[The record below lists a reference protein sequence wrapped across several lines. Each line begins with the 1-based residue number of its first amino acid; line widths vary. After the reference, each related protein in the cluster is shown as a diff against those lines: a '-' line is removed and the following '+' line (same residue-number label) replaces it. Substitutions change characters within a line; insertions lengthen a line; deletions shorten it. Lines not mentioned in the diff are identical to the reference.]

1 MTRVLLAAL
10 LLGVASVAT
19 AAPAGAEVQP
29 DLTDDR
35 ERLSTQLDVLEALL
49 DNGMAEQALA
59 MIGEMGKQ
67 GAVDVRIDVAKGR
80 AMHQRGLDHDAE
92 RVLRAVVKKYPRN
105 APAWAQLGILLADT
119 GKVPEAVTAL
129 EKAARLAPKDGDVA
143 NNLGYV
149 RLAAGDAEG
158 AVTAF
163 HQALELDPASV
174 RTRNNLG
181 LALVRLDR
189 HDEALEAFR
198 AAAVDEADA
207 RYNLGVACEGAGD
220 RAGALTAYQTATSLR
235 PGHPAAVAALSR
247 LLKEPSP

>member
-1 MTRVLLAAL
+1 MIRLALWLVL
-10 LLGVASVAT
+10 ASSSAH
-19 AAPAGAEVQP
+19 AAPAAAAEVQP
-29 DLTDDR
+29 DLTDAR

-59 MIGEMGKQ
+59 MIGEMNKQ

-92 RVLRAVVKKYPRN
+92 RVLLAVVKKYPRN
-105 APAWAQLGILLADT
+105 GPAWAQLGILLADR
-119 GKVPEAVTAL
+119 GKVPDALAAL
-129 EKAARLAPKDGDVA
+129 EKAQKFAPKDGDVA

-158 AVTAF
+158 AVEAF
-163 HQALELDPASV
+163 HAALELDPASV

-198 AAAVDEADA
+198 AAAADEADA
-207 RYNLGVACEGAGD
+207 RYNLGAACEGAGD
-220 RAGALTAYQTATSLR
+220 RAGAITSYERAISLR
-235 PGHPAAVAALSR
+235 PGHPAAVVALSR
-247 LLKEPSP
+247 LLKESSP